1 MLPTPSSSWNLFR
14 NSSPHLHVERVKDE
28 EDEEESKPEPPI
40 RAGSIP
46 DQMLELLRE
55 KPMRV
60 TELAKALGRTY
71 GTTSYSMQRLRR
83 RKLVKKAGECH
94 WRPA

>member
-14 NSSPHLHVERVKDE
+14 NASPHLSVERIVE
-28 EDEEESKPEPPI
+28 EKKPVREPPI

-46 DQMLELLRE
+46 EQMLALLRE
-55 KPMRV
+55 RPMRV
-60 TELAKALGRTY
+60 VELAKVLGRTY

-83 RKLVKKAGECH
+83 RELVKKAGRCH
-94 WRPA
+94 WRAA